1 MHFIIIWYLGVLK
14 KINILLFSNIRIG
27 KLIFIP
33 VPVLIWF
40 LLPLIAVFA
49 ELFHDK
55 INNYLIY
62 KSVFDHTLQQNNLY
76 LFYPEEFNDCNHYGP
91 FFSLI
96 IAPFALLPN
105 SSGVVLWVI
114 ANTWFLYYA
123 LKQLPISSKAF
134 YIILVICAIELMT
147 SIHNVQFNPMMTAW
161 MILSFTMVRKG
172 KDFWATLFIV
182 AGFMTKIYGIVGL
195 LFFLFSDNKLKFVAS
210 FIFWSVVLF
219 CLPMLIS
226 SPAFIVQSYIDWK
239 DSLVLKDTQ
248 NSILGN
254 MQDISIQGMI
264 RRIFNYRE
272 FPNLGVMIPGA
283 ILLGLPLLNYKMYR
297 NVVFQLY
304 YLALLMITVV
314 IFSSSAES
322 PTYIIALCGVAIWY
336 VLNMHL
342 NRISDKLLLAF
353 VILLTC
359 LSPTDLFPRYIR
371 QNFVVT
377 YALKA
382 LPCII
387 VWLVLIGKVSFAANE
402 KLKSPEVI

>member
-1 MHFIIIWYLGVLK
+1 
-14 KINILLFSNIRIG
+14 
-27 KLIFIP
+27 
-33 VPVLIWF
+33 
-40 LLPLIAVFA
+40 
-49 ELFHDK
+49 
-55 INNYLIY
+55 
-62 KSVFDHTLQQNNLY
+62 
-76 LFYPEEFNDCNHYGP
+76 
-91 FFSLI
+91 
-96 IAPFALLPN
+96 
-105 SSGVVLWVI
+105 
-114 ANTWFLYYA
+114 
-123 LKQLPISSKAF
+123 
-134 YIILVICAIELMT
+134 
-147 SIHNVQFNPMMTAW
+147 
-161 MILSFTMVRKG
+161 
-172 KDFWATLFIV
+172 
-182 AGFMTKIYGIVGL
+182 
-195 LFFLFSDNKLKFVAS
+195 
-210 FIFWSVVLF
+210 
-219 CLPMLIS
+219 MLIS

-239 DSLVLKDTQ
+239 DSLVLKDSQ

-283 ILLGLPLLNYKMYR
+283 ILLGLPLLNFKVYR

-304 YLALLMITVV
+304 YLALLLITVV

-371 QNFVVT
+371 QHFVVT
-377 YALKA
+377 YAFKA
-382 LPCII
+382 LPCFI